1 MMSPHGLM
9 HDRHPRRLETARAG
23 ESRQRAGV
31 VRQTVELMALLCLGV
46 LLVRTFSAEA
56 YVVPTGSMAPTLL
69 GLHRE
74 FTCPNCRSA
83 FVIGLD
89 DEGQTG
95 EPVCP
100 NCGQRGL
107 DGAPSLEC
115 GGDRVLVEKFLYEFR
130 RPRRWEVAVFRFPG
144 DPTQAYVK
152 RVVGLPGESVRIVDG
167 DVFIN
172 DRIIRKSLPEIRA
185 MRLLI
190 HDSRFQPCDSS
201 PSPRWLFL
209 CGTRSGA
216 LASGWSRQNGRFA
229 HARVAGPV
237 PPAESRAEFLPF
249 SIGKERSEF
258 RPTDW
263 LVYKHWDP
271 ARGRYGPV
279 CDFYGYN
286 GGEPREYNEI
296 KDLGFEARLCVSDSV
311 DTISVALRS
320 GSDQFV
326 VRVPVARLGSIE
338 LERNDRRVPLANCR
352 NPLENKALYPR
363 TILLE
368 AAVFDRRLQVAIDG
382 QPLFDPS
389 DYDDPRP
396 PAPAS
401 ESPLAV
407 GVRGGALEIS
417 ELRIYRDIY
426 YTSALANT
434 PRHPHGMFATVRLGP
449 DDYFVLGDNSPISN
463 DSRFW
468 SDGPVVKGSM
478 FVGRP
483 FLVHIPGQVVPL
495 QVFGR
500 SVCWVPDPRRIR
512 YIR

>member
-9 HDRHPRRLETARAG
+9 HDRHPGRLEAAKAGGARPK
-23 ESRQRAGV
+23 AGV
-31 VRQTVELMALLCLGV
+31 VRQTVELMALLFLGV

-74 FTCPNCRSA
+74 FTCPNCHFA
-83 FVIGLD
+83 FVVGLD
-89 DEGQTG
+89 DDGQAG
-95 EPVCP
+95 EAICP

-107 DGAPSLEC
+107 EGAPSLEC
-115 GGDRVLVEKFLYEFR
+115 GGDRVLVEKFLHEFR
-130 RPRRWEVAVFRFPG
+130 RPRRWEVAVFHFPG

-152 RVVGLPGESVRIVDG
+152 RVVGLPGETVRIVDG
-167 DVFIN
+167 DVVVN
-172 DRIIRKSLPEIRA
+172 DRIVRKSLPEIRA
-185 MRLLI
+185 TRLLI
-190 HDSRFQPCDSS
+190 HDSRFQPLD
-201 PSPRWLFL
+201 PGPAPQWLFQR
-209 CGTRSGA
+209 GTRSGA
-216 LASGWSRQNGRFA
+216 LESGWSRQNGRFA
-229 HARVAGPV
+229 HAAVTGPA
-237 PPAESRAEFLPF
+237 PP
-249 SIGKERSEF
+249 SE
-258 RPTDW
+258 DW

-271 ARGRYGPV
+271 ARGRYGSV

-296 KDLGFEARLCVSDSV
+296 KDLGIEARLCVSDSV

-320 GSDQFV
+320 GSDHFV
-326 VRVPVARLGSIE
+326 VRVPVARPGSIE
-338 LERNDRRVPLANCR
+338 LDRNDRIVPLANCH
-352 NPLENKALYPR
+352 NPLENKASYPQ

-382 QPLFDPS
+382 RPLFDPF
-389 DYDDPRP
+389 DYDDPV
-396 PAPAS
+396 PALPAS
-401 ESPLAV
+401 ESPVAM
-407 GVRGGALEIS
+407 GVRGGALEIT
-417 ELRIYRDIY
+417 EFRIYRDIY
-426 YTSALANT
+426 YTSALAST
-434 PRHPHGMFATVRLGP
+434 PRHSHGMFATVPLGP

-468 SDGPVVKGSM
+468 IDGPVVKGSM

>member
-1 MMSPHGLM
+1 M
-9 HDRHPRRLETARAG
+9 HDRHPRRLDTARAG
-23 ESRQRAGV
+23 VARQTAGL

-46 LLVRTFSAEA
+46 LLVRTFSAEP

-74 FTCPNCRSA
+74 FTCPNCHFS
-83 FVIGLD
+83 FVVGLD

-95 EPVCP
+95 QAICP
-100 NCGQRGL
+100 NCGERGL
-107 DGAPSLEC
+107 DGAPSLES

-130 RPRRWEVAVFRFPG
+130 RPRRWEVAVFHFPG
-144 DPTQAYVK
+144 EPTQAYVK
-152 RVVGLPGESVRIVDG
+152 RVVGLPGESLRIADG
-167 DVFIN
+167 DVFVN
-172 DRIIRKSLPEIRA
+172 DRIVRKSWPEVRA
-185 MRLLI
+185 MRMLI
-190 HDSRFQPCDSS
+190 HDSRFQPRDPS
-201 PSPRWLFL
+201 PSPRWLFQ
-209 CGTRSGA
+209 CGMRSDA
-216 LASGWSRQNGRFA
+216 LESGWSRRNGGFD
-229 HARVAGPV
+229 HAAVAGLV
-237 PPAESRAEFLPF
+237 PPPE
-249 SIGKERSEF
+249 
-258 RPTDW
+258 DW

-279 CDFYGYN
+279 CDFYAYN

-296 KDLGFEARLCVSDSV
+296 KDLGLETRLCVSESV

-326 VRVPVARLGSIE
+326 VRIPVSRPGSIE
-338 LERNDRRVPLANCR
+338 LDRNDRRVPLDNCH
-352 NPLENKALYPR
+352 NPLENKGLGPR
-363 TILLE
+363 SILLE

-382 QPLFDPS
+382 RPLFDPF
-389 DYDDPRP
+389 DYDDPV
-396 PAPAS
+396 AGGPAS
-401 ESPLAV
+401 ESPVAL
-407 GVRGGALEIS
+407 GVRGGAVEVNEI
-417 ELRIYRDIY
+417 RIYRDIY
-426 YTSALANT
+426 YTNSLANT

-449 DDYFVLGDNSPISN
+449 DAYFVLGDNSPVSN

-468 SDGPVVKGSM
+468 SEGPVVKGSM
-478 FVGRP
+478 LVGRP